1 MSVQQ
6 PLTASLEDVAAATM
20 TMMKKMM
27 KLSDYLAHTV
37 GWRVASWSSYGPD
50 PTPLDISHFR
60 FHGAIPKWARLEH
73 ILANYVGAMPP
84 AYSSPADVFPGN

>member
-37 GWRVASWSSYGPD
+37 GLTGCQLIELWTRPNSLGYQSLPLPWSHP
-50 PTPLDISHFR
+50 
-60 FHGAIPKWARLEH
+60 
-73 ILANYVGAMPP
+73 
-84 AYSSPADVFPGN
+84 